1 MLWYSAAMMLSETL
15 TLRGFVHQS
24 SAEKLSDVTDGAVR
38 TVYLGVD
45 PTADSIHVG
54 NLAGYM
60 LLRHFVDAGHKV
72 IVLIGG
78 GTGMIGDPK
87 PDVERPLTP
96 PEEVAARVQ
105 KLQIQARRLLGDIP
119 VEFVNN
125 HDWLGELNLIN
136 FLRDTGKHFTVN
148 NLMKKDAIAERLKSE
163 EGISYTEFA
172 YPLLQAYDFWHLF
185 IHRGCDVQ
193 IGGSDQWGNIT
204 AGVEL
209 IRRKEGKVAYALTLP
224 LIVDKATGKKFGKS
238 EGNAVWLDPLKT
250 TPFQFLQ
257 FWLNASDESVGD
269 YLKLFTLRTLADI
282 EQLLITH
289 SEAPQKRGAQR
300 ALAHAVTELVH
311 GKPAADAALR
321 TSEILFGDT
330 DISSVTPVERDMLLG
345 CAPQSVVELG
355 TSLVDALEASKL
367 ASSKREAR
375 QFIEDGAVTV
385 NGKKMTDVKHTV
397 EDTDFVGTMALVKRG
412 KRNAAIFVR
421 A

>member
-1 MLWYSAAMMLSETL
+1 MELSQTLAA
-15 TLRGFVHQS
+15 RGFVHQF
-24 SAEKLSDVTDGAVR
+24 SADKLSDITDGEKR

-96 PEEVAARVQ
+96 PEEVAERVK
-105 KLQIQARRLLGDIP
+105 KLKIQAQRLLGDIP

-125 HDWLGELNLIN
+125 HDWLGSLNLID

-172 YPLLQAYDFWHLF
+172 YPLLQAYDFWYLHKNF
-185 IHRGCDVQ
+185 GCNVQ

-209 IRRKEGKVAYALTLP
+209 IRRKEGSTAFALTLP
-224 LIVDKATGKKFGKS
+224 LIVDKSTGKKFGKS

-250 TPFQFLQ
+250 TAFQFLQ

-269 YLKLFTLRTLADI
+269 YLKLFTLESLEHI
-282 EQLLITH
+282 EKILQEH
-289 SEAPQKRGAQR
+289 KEAPQKRVAQR

-321 TSEILFGDT
+321 TSEILFGDNDFT
-330 DISSVTPVERDMLLG
+330 AITPVERDMLLG
-345 CAPQSVVELG
+345 CAPKYTVELG
-355 TSLVDALEASKL
+355 TSLVDALEGSAL

-375 QFIEDGAVTV
+375 QFLEDGAITM
-385 NGKKMTDVKHTV
+385 NGAKMTDVKHV
-397 EDTDFVGTMALVKRG
+397 LEDTDFVGTMSLLKRG
-412 KRNAAIFVR
+412 KRNAVLLVR

>member
-1 MLWYSAAMMLSETL
+1 MPLSQIL
-15 TLRGFVHQS
+15 TQRGFVHQFS
-24 SAEKLSDVTDGAVR
+24 AAHLADITDAEKR

-60 LLRHFVDAGHKV
+60 LLRHFVDAGHRV

-96 PEEVAARVQ
+96 PEEVAARVV
-105 KLQIQARRLLGDIP
+105 KLQAQARRLLGDIP

-125 HDWLGELNLIN
+125 HDWLGNLNLIN

-148 NLMKKDAIAERLKSE
+148 NLMKKDAIAERLKGE

-185 IHRGCDVQ
+185 TERGCDVQ

-209 IRRKEGKVAYALTLP
+209 IRRREGKTAYALTLP

-238 EGNAVWLDPLKT
+238 EGNAVWLDPTKT
-250 TPFQFLQ
+250 SPFQFFQ
-257 FWLNASDESVGD
+257 FWLNASDESVDD
-269 YLKLFTLRTLADI
+269 YLRLFTLLSL
-282 EQLLITH
+282 EKITH
-289 SEAPQKRGAQR
+289 IMDEQRAHPHLRTAQR
-300 ALAHAVTELVH
+300 ALAHAATELVH
-311 GKPAADAALR
+311 GKPSADASLR
-321 TSEILFGDT
+321 TSEILFGDV
-330 DISSVTPVERDMLLG
+330 DITAITPVEKDMLLG
-345 CAPQSVVELG
+345 CAPQHMVGIGE
-355 TSLVDALEASKL
+355 SLVDTLELAKL
-367 ASSKREAR
+367 AASKREAR
-375 QFIEDGAVTV
+375 QFIEDGAITI
-385 NGKKMTDVKHTV
+385 NGKKVSDVKHV
-397 EDTDFVGTMALVKRG
+397 LEDTDFAGTIALLKRG
-412 KRNAAIFVR
+412 KRNAALLVR
-421 A
+421 K